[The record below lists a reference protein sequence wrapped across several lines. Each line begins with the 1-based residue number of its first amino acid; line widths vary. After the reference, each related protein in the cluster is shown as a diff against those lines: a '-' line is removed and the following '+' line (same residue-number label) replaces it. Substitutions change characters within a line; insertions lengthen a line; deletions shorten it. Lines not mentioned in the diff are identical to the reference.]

1 MENEIDLRK
10 KHITMIIAIYVISK
24 VLVHE
29 VLNNK
34 QTRTIFK
41 TVQETEMVFFHF
53 YGLTLIALLTDL
65 LYSRF

>member
-1 MENEIDLRK
+1 
-10 KHITMIIAIYVISK
+10 MIIAIYVISK